1 MQTKQ
6 MQTGHKKYS
15 LLPAADKA
23 ADAAAFLT
31 EHKARDVIV
40 LDLSD
45 RSSFTDVM
53 LVATANSVRH
63 AQSLADGI
71 NRLCGEKN
79 YEYLRMDGYSVG
91 QWILVDCNDFV
102 VNIFQPES
110 RELYSLESLWSVPQS
125 REELQQ
131 MAGSAASAA
140 SADGA
145 DGTDDA
151 SAGEAGTG
159 PAEDRA

>member
-1 MQTKQ
+1 MQTRQ
-6 MQTGHKKYS
+6 KKYS

-31 EHKARDVIV
+31 EHKARDVTV
-40 LDLSD
+40 LDLSE

-110 RELYSLESLWSVPQS
+110 RELYRLESLWSVPQS

-131 MAGSAASAA
+131 MASGTGDAGHAA
-140 SADGA
+140 DE
-145 DGTDDA
+145 TE
-151 SAGEAGTG
+151 AGEQA
-159 PAEDRA
+159 